1 MTFRSILIAE
11 IRFVKI
17 MYAMNVSLQNVNEII
32 QNSIHWF
39 VYEPNIRKEYLHALT
54 IIQIIQIRK
63 LC

>member
-17 MYAMNVSLQNVNEII
+17 MYAMNVIQNVNEII

-39 VYEPNIRKEYLHALT
+39 VYEPNIRNGRISTRINHYT
-54 IIQIIQIRK
+54 DYTD
-63 LC
+63 